1 MEHLGWKTESVILS
15 IHSKCRNI
23 LKASSII
30 KFSNNNKTSTNFPFR
45 MSLLF
50 VDIFLSPSMDA
61 PLKKIFLK
69 KKKMQWSCLYLTIVW
84 KDWLFSFLFVLS
96 CLLNIF
102 NNRPERSTFFFPFR
116 RFTFFL
122 RIQLEV
128 LQGEVKKKKS
138 NLQFRFV
145 FSRESDLKPLEKTA
159 GTTTLR
165 LPRTF

>member
-1 MEHLGWKTESVILS
+1 MTYQHYNYFFELFKN
-15 IHSKCRNI
+15 RQNI
-23 LKASSII
+23 LK
-30 KFSNNNKTSTNFPFR
+30 N
-45 MSLLF
+45 
-50 VDIFLSPSMDA
+50 LS
-61 PLKKIFLK
+61 
-69 KKKMQWSCLYLTIVW
+69 
-84 KDWLFSFLFVLS
+84 
-96 CLLNIF
+96 
-102 NNRPERSTFFFPFR
+102 FFFPFL

>member
-1 MEHLGWKTESVILS
+1 MTYQHYNYFFELFKN
-15 IHSKCRNI
+15 RQNI
-23 LKASSII
+23 LK
-30 KFSNNNKTSTNFPFR
+30 N
-45 MSLLF
+45 LF
-50 VDIFLSPSMDA
+50 FFLSFSS
-61 PLKKIFLK
+61 F
-69 KKKMQWSCLYLTIVW
+69 YL
-84 KDWLFSFLFVLS
+84 
-96 CLLNIF
+96 
-102 NNRPERSTFFFPFR
+102 
-116 RFTFFL
+116 FL